1 MPPGR
6 VRRAFGDSRRPGLR
20 RGEGLLALARVRDAA
35 GRGGL
40 GVPLREKE
48 MNMMTRC
55 PSCGTAFR
63 VTEQQLGARDGKVRC
78 GRCDT
83 LFDAHATLSSDPA
96 SRPLTDRTGP
106 PTSGSM
112 AVLLGT
118 EKDRSFDFG
127 PPPAHPLSHLWWMG
141 SVLLVLALLLQGAY
155 RYRGE
160 LAVLVPETKPLLE
173 RLCAELGCDVPL
185 PRRAELLSIE
195 SSDLQADGNNSNVMV
210 LTATLRNRAAF
221 VQAFPA
227 LELSLTSA
235 KGETVARRVLLPKE
249 YLSQPSRA
257 DAGFAA
263 GSELQIRV
271 YLEASALKPTGYRLY
286 LFYA

>member
-1 MPPGR
+1 
-6 VRRAFGDSRRPGLR
+6 
-20 RGEGLLALARVRDAA
+20 
-35 GRGGL
+35 
-40 GVPLREKE
+40 
-48 MNMMTRC
+48 MMTRC
-55 PSCGTAFR
+55 PNCGTAFR
-63 VTEQQLGARDGKVRC
+63 VTEQQLGARDGRVRC

-83 LFDAHATLSSDPA
+83 QFDANATLSSDPVT
-96 SRPLTDRTGP
+96 RPPREKSP
-106 PTSGSM
+106 PPISGSM

-118 EKDRSFDFG
+118 ERTPSFDFG
-127 PPPAHPLSHLWWMG
+127 PQAARPLSHLWWAG
-141 SVLLVLALLLQGAY
+141 SLLLLLALATQGAY

-160 LAVLVPETKPLLE
+160 IAVLIPETKPLFE
-173 RLCAELGCDVPL
+173 RVCIELDCDIPL

-195 SSDLQADGNNSNVMV
+195 SSDLQADGAHPSVMV

-235 KGETVARRVLLPKE
+235 EGQTVARRVLTPRDYVSPPE
-249 YLSQPSRA
+249 RA

-263 GSELQIRV
+263 GSEIQVRV
-271 YLEASALKPTGYRLY
+271 YIEAAALKPVGYRLY

>member
-1 MPPGR
+1 M
-6 VRRAFGDSRRPGLR
+6 
-20 RGEGLLALARVRDAA
+20 
-35 GRGGL
+35 
-40 GVPLREKE
+40 PLRDQA
-48 MNMMTRC
+48 MTVSMITRC
-55 PSCGTAFR
+55 PTCGTAFR
-63 VTEQQLGARDGKVRC
+63 VTEQQLGAREGRVRC

-83 LFDAHATLSSDPA
+83 LFDANATLSSDPVT
-96 SRPLTDRTGP
+96 RPPRDKPAP

-118 EKDRSFDFG
+118 ERNPPFDFG
-127 PPPAHPLSHLWWMG
+127 PQASRPRSRLWWLG
-141 SVLLVLALLLQGAY
+141 SLLLLLALAVQGGY

-160 LAVLVPETKPLLE
+160 IAVLVPEAKPLLE
-173 RLCAELGCDVPL
+173 RICIELGCDVPL

-195 SSDLQADGNNSNVMV
+195 SSDLQADGTRPSVMV

-235 KGETVARRVLLPKE
+235 EGQTVARRVLTPRD
-249 YLSQPSRA
+249 YVAPPARS

-271 YLEASALKPTGYRLY
+271 YIEAATLKPTGYRLY

>member
-1 MPPGR
+1 M
-6 VRRAFGDSRRPGLR
+6 
-20 RGEGLLALARVRDAA
+20 
-35 GRGGL
+35 
-40 GVPLREKE
+40 PLRHQATR
-48 MNMMTRC
+48 MMTRC
-55 PSCGTAFR
+55 PTCGTAFR
-63 VTEQQLGARDGKVRC
+63 VTEQQLSARDGQVRC

-83 LFDAHATLSSDPA
+83 LFDATSTLSSDPVT
-96 SRPLTDRTGP
+96 RPRDPLSP

-118 EKDRSFDFG
+118 EKGASFDFG
-127 PPPAHPLSHLWWMG
+127 PQTPRPSSRLWWIG
-141 SVLLVLALLLQGAY
+141 SLLLLLALLIQGGY

-160 LAVLVPETKPLLE
+160 IAVLLPEAKPLLE
-173 RLCAELGCDVPL
+173 RICIELGCDVPL

-195 SSDLQADGNNSNVMV
+195 SSDLQADASHPSVMV

-221 VQAFPA
+221 IQAFPA

-235 KGETVARRVLLPKE
+235 EGQTVARRVLLPKD
-249 YLSQPSRA
+249 YVAQSARS

-263 GSELQIRV
+263 GSEVQVRV
-271 YLEASALKPTGYRLY
+271 YIEAAALKPTGYRLY

>member
-1 MPPGR
+1 MPL
-6 VRRAFGDSRRPGLR
+6 GDKTMG
-20 RGEGLLALARVRDAA
+20 
-35 GRGGL
+35 
-40 GVPLREKE
+40 
-48 MNMMTRC
+48 MMTRC
-55 PSCGTAFR
+55 PTCSTAFR
-63 VTEQQLGARDGKVRC
+63 VTEEQLGARQGQVRC

-83 LFDAHATLSSDPA
+83 LFDAIASLSSDPVT
-96 SRPLTDRTGP
+96 RPPRDKPSP

-118 EKDRSFDFG
+118 EKDRTFDFG
-127 PPPAHPLSHLWWMG
+127 PQAPRPASRLWWIA
-141 SVLLVLALLLQGAY
+141 SLLLLLALLAQAAY

-160 LAVLVPETKPLLE
+160 IAVLVPEAKPLLE
-173 RLCAELGCDVPL
+173 RVCAEFGCELPL

-195 SSDLQADGNNSNVMV
+195 SSDLQADASHTNAMV

-235 KGETVARRVLLPKE
+235 EGQTVARRVLLPRD
-249 YLSQPSRA
+249 YLAQGARS

-271 YLEASALKPTGYRLY
+271 YIEAAALKPTGYRLY

>member
-1 MPPGR
+1 
-6 VRRAFGDSRRPGLR
+6 
-20 RGEGLLALARVRDAA
+20 
-35 GRGGL
+35 
-40 GVPLREKE
+40 
-48 MNMMTRC
+48 MMTRC
-55 PSCGTAFR
+55 PTCGTAFR
-63 VTEQQLGARDGKVRC
+63 VTEQQLGARAGQVRC

-83 LFDAHATLSSDPA
+83 LFDAVATLSSDPVT
-96 SRPLTDRTGP
+96 RPRDQPSP

-118 EKDRSFDFG
+118 EKDSSFDFG
-127 PPPAHPLSHLWWMG
+127 PPAPRPTSRLWWVG
-141 SVLLVLALLLQGAY
+141 SLLLLLALLVQAGF

-160 LAVLVPETKPLLE
+160 IAVLVPEAKPLLE
-173 RLCAELGCDVPL
+173 RACVELGCSVPL

-195 SSDLQADGNNSNVMV
+195 SSDLQADGTQPNVMV

-221 VQAFPA
+221 LQAFPA

-235 KGETVARRVLLPKE
+235 EGQTVARRVLLPRD
-249 YLSQPSRA
+249 YVGQPARP

-271 YLEASALKPTGYRLY
+271 YIEAAALKPTGYRLY

>member
-1 MPPGR
+1 
-6 VRRAFGDSRRPGLR
+6 
-20 RGEGLLALARVRDAA
+20 
-35 GRGGL
+35 
-40 GVPLREKE
+40 VPLREKA

-63 VTEQQLGARDGKVRC
+63 VTEQQLGAREGKVRC
-78 GRCDT
+78 GRCDM
-83 LFDAHATLSSDPA
+83 LFDALATLSSDPA
-96 SRPLTDRTGP
+96 TRPPPERTGP

-118 EKDRSFDFG
+118 EKERSFDFG
-127 PPPAHPLSHLWWMG
+127 PPPPHSLNHLWWIG
-141 SVLLVLALLLQGAY
+141 SVLLLFALVLQGAY

-160 LAVLVPETKPLLE
+160 IAVLVPETKPLLE
-173 RLCAELGCDVPL
+173 SLCVELGCEVPL

-195 SSDLQADGNNSNVMV
+195 SSDLQGDTSHPNVMV

-227 LELSLTSA
+227 LELTLTSA
-235 KGETVARRVLLPKE
+235 QGETVARRVLMPKE
-249 YLSQPSRA
+249 YLTQPARA
-257 DAGFAA
+257 EAGFAA
-263 GSELQIRV
+263 GSELQIRM
-271 YLEASALKPTGYRLY
+271 YIEAAALKPTGYRLY

>member
-1 MPPGR
+1 M
-6 VRRAFGDSRRPGLR
+6 S
-20 RGEGLLALARVRDAA
+20 
-35 GRGGL
+35 
-40 GVPLREKE
+40 
-48 MNMMTRC
+48 MTTRC
-55 PSCGTAFR
+55 PNCGTAFR
-63 VTEQQLGARDGKVRC
+63 VTDQQLGAREGRVRC

-83 LFDAHATLSSDPA
+83 LFDARATLSSDPA
-96 SRPLTDRTGP
+96 SRPLPDRTGP

-118 EKDRSFDFG
+118 DKDRIFDFG
-127 PPPAHPLSHLWWMG
+127 PPPPHPLRRLWWVG
-141 SVLLVLALLLQGAY
+141 SVLLLLALILQGAY

-160 LAVLVPETKPLLE
+160 IAVLLPETKPLLE
-173 RLCAELGCDVPL
+173 RLCVELGCDVPL

-195 SSDLQADGNNSNVMV
+195 SSDLQADGNNSSVMV

-227 LELSLTSA
+227 LELTLTSA
-235 KGETVARRVLLPKE
+235 EGQTVARRVLSPKE
-249 YLSQPSRA
+249 YVPQPARV

-271 YLEASALKPTGYRLY
+271 YIEAAALKPTGYRLY

>member
-1 MPPGR
+1 MP
-6 VRRAFGDSRRPGLR
+6 VGDEAMS
-20 RGEGLLALARVRDAA
+20 
-35 GRGGL
+35 
-40 GVPLREKE
+40 
-48 MNMMTRC
+48 MMTRC
-55 PSCGTAFR
+55 PSCSTVFR
-63 VTEQQLGARDGKVRC
+63 VTEQQLGAREGRVRC

-83 LFDAHATLSSDPA
+83 LFDAIATLGPDPVT
-96 SRPLTDRTGP
+96 RPPQEKPSP

-118 EKDRSFDFG
+118 EKDSSFDFG
-127 PPPAHPLSHLWWMG
+127 PPAPRPLSQLWWMG
-141 SVLLVLALLLQGAY
+141 SVLLLLALLLQGAY

-160 LAVLVPETKPLLE
+160 LAVLVPEAKPVLE
-173 RLCAELGCDVPL
+173 RICVELACDIPL

-195 SSDLQADGNNSNVMV
+195 SSDLQADGSHSNVMV

-227 LELSLTSA
+227 LELALTNA
-235 KGETVARRVLLPKE
+235 DGQTVARRVLLPKD
-249 YLSQPSRA
+249 YVAPPARS

-263 GSELQIRV
+263 GTELQIRV
-271 YLEASALKPTGYRLY
+271 YIEAAALKPTGYRLY

>member
-1 MPPGR
+1 MG
-6 VRRAFGDSRRPGLR
+6 
-20 RGEGLLALARVRDAA
+20 
-35 GRGGL
+35 
-40 GVPLREKE
+40 
-48 MNMMTRC
+48 MMTRC
-55 PSCGTAFR
+55 PTCSTAFR
-63 VTEQQLGARDGKVRC
+63 VTEEQLAAREGQVRC
-78 GRCDT
+78 GRCNT
-83 LFDAHATLSSDPA
+83 LFDAVASLSSDPVT
-96 SRPLTDRTGP
+96 RPPRDRPSP

-118 EKDRSFDFG
+118 EKERSFDFG
-127 PPPAHPLSHLWWMG
+127 PQAPRPASRLWWIG
-141 SVLLVLALLLQGAY
+141 SLLLLLALLIQAGYL
-155 RYRGE
+155 YRGE
-160 LAVLVPETKPLLE
+160 IAVLIPEAKPLLE
-173 RLCAELGCDVPL
+173 RVCLEFGCDLPL

-195 SSDLQADGNNSNVMV
+195 SSDLQADQSHSNVMV

-235 KGETVARRVLLPKE
+235 QGQTVARRVLLPKD
-249 YLSQPSRA
+249 YVAQPARP

-271 YLEASALKPTGYRLY
+271 YIEAAALKPTGYRLY

>member
-1 MPPGR
+1 
-6 VRRAFGDSRRPGLR
+6 
-20 RGEGLLALARVRDAA
+20 
-35 GRGGL
+35 
-40 GVPLREKE
+40 
-48 MNMMTRC
+48 MMTRC
-55 PSCGTAFR
+55 PTCGTAFR
-63 VTEQQLGARDGKVRC
+63 VTEQQLGARDGQVRC

-83 LFDAHATLSSDPA
+83 LFDATSTLSSDPLT
-96 SRPLTDRTGP
+96 RPRDPPSP

-118 EKDRSFDFG
+118 EKGASFDFG
-127 PPPAHPLSHLWWMG
+127 PPAPRPSSRLWWVG
-141 SVLLVLALLLQGAY
+141 SLLLLLALLAQGGY

-160 LAVLVPETKPLLE
+160 IAVLVPEAKPLLE
-173 RLCAELGCDVPL
+173 HFCAELGCDIPL

-195 SSDLQADGNNSNVMV
+195 SSDLQADTSHPNVMV

-221 VQAFPA
+221 MQAFPA

-235 KGETVARRVLLPKE
+235 EGQTVARRVLLPKD
-249 YLSQPSRA
+249 YVTQGAHS

-263 GSELQIRV
+263 GSEVQVRI
-271 YLEASALKPTGYRLY
+271 YIEAAALKATGYRLY

>member
-1 MPPGR
+1 
-6 VRRAFGDSRRPGLR
+6 
-20 RGEGLLALARVRDAA
+20 
-35 GRGGL
+35 
-40 GVPLREKE
+40 
-48 MNMMTRC
+48 MMTRC
-55 PSCGTAFR
+55 PTCGTAFR
-63 VTEQQLGARDGKVRC
+63 VTEQQLGARDGQVRC
-78 GRCDT
+78 GRCNT
-83 LFDAHATLSSDPA
+83 LFDATSTLTPDPVT
-96 SRPLTDRTGP
+96 RPRDQPPP

-118 EKDRSFDFG
+118 ENGSAFDFG
-127 PPPAHPLSHLWWMG
+127 PPTPRAPSRLWWIG
-141 SVLLVLALLLQGAY
+141 SLILLLALLFQGGY

-160 LAVLVPETKPLLE
+160 IAVLVPEAKPLLE
-173 RLCAELGCDVPL
+173 RVCVQLGCDVPL

-195 SSDLQADGNNSNVMV
+195 SSDLQADGSHPNVMV

-235 KGETVARRVLLPKE
+235 EGQTVARRVLLPKD
-249 YLSQPSRA
+249 YVAQPARP

-263 GSELQIRV
+263 GSELQVRV
-271 YLEASALKPTGYRLY
+271 YIEAAALKPTGYRLY

>member
-1 MPPGR
+1 M
-6 VRRAFGDSRRPGLR
+6 S
-20 RGEGLLALARVRDAA
+20 
-35 GRGGL
+35 
-40 GVPLREKE
+40 
-48 MNMMTRC
+48 MTTRC

-63 VTEQQLGARDGKVRC
+63 VTEQQLGARAGQVRC

-83 LFDAHATLSSDPA
+83 LFDAHASLSSDPA
-96 SRPLTDRTGP
+96 TLPPSDKTGP

-118 EKDRSFDFG
+118 DKDRPFAFDFG
-127 PPPAHPLSHLWWMG
+127 PPESHPLSRLWWIG
-141 SVLLVLALLLQGAY
+141 SLVLLLALLAQGAY

-160 LAVLVPETKPLLE
+160 IAVLVPESKPLLE
-173 RLCAELGCDVPL
+173 RLCVEFGCDVPL

-195 SSDLQADGNNSNVMV
+195 TSDLQADGGQSNVMV

-221 VQAFPA
+221 VQAYPA

-235 KGETVARRVLLPKE
+235 QGQTVARRVLMPKD
-249 YLSQPSRA
+249 YVPQPARTDS
-257 DAGFAA
+257 GFAA

-271 YLEASALKPTGYRLY
+271 YIEAAALKPTGYRLY
-286 LFYA
+286 LFYV

>member
-1 MPPGR
+1 M
-6 VRRAFGDSRRPGLR
+6 L
-20 RGEGLLALARVRDAA
+20 
-35 GRGGL
+35 
-40 GVPLREKE
+40 
-48 MNMMTRC
+48 TRC
-55 PSCGTAFR
+55 PNCGTTFR
-63 VTEQQLGARDGKVRC
+63 VTEQQLGAREGRVRC

-83 LFDAHATLSSDPA
+83 QFDANSTLSADPVT
-96 SRPLTDRTGP
+96 RPLRDKPTP

-118 EKDRSFDFG
+118 ERSPTFDFG
-127 PPPAHPLSHLWWMG
+127 PHALRAPSRLWWVG
-141 SVLLVLALLLQGAY
+141 AFLLLLVLLIQGAY

-160 LAVLVPETKPLLE
+160 IAVLVPDAKPLLE
-173 RLCAELGCDVPL
+173 RVCVEVGCDVPL

-195 SSDLQADGNNSNVMV
+195 SSDLQADGSHPSVMV

-235 KGETVARRVLLPKE
+235 EGQTVARRVLTPRDYVSPPE
-249 YLSQPSRA
+249 RS
-257 DAGFAA
+257 DAGFAP
-263 GSELQIRV
+263 GSEIQIRV
-271 YLEASALKPTGYRLY
+271 YIEAAALKPTGYRLY